1 MGNFIRLTLVLF
13 FRVICWCLVTSSLE
27 VSNLLIGLV
36 FCSLIPF
43 GDFRKLKV
51 RVLIPEILLIC
62 RLPYDML
69 KESIQLISIKD
80 PVDNFRQEPMSK
92 RAINGSKLAEF
103 FDIFRITFT
112 PMSLVTRRDDSDT
125 WRVHVVT
132 SSKDN
137 GFQLKNKET
146 NQ

>member
-13 FRVICWCLVTSSLE
+13 FRIICWCLVTSSLE
-27 VSNLLIGLV
+27 ASNLLIGLA

-112 PMSLVTRRDDSDT
+112 PMSLVTSRDNSDT
-125 WRVHVVT
+125 WRVHFVT
-132 SSKDN
+132 SSKNND
-137 GFQLKNKET
+137 FQLKNKEI

>member
-13 FRVICWCLVTSSLE
+13 FRIICWCLVTSSLE

>member
-13 FRVICWCLVTSSLE
+13 FRIICWCLVTSSLE

-36 FCSLIPF
+36 FCSIIPF

-51 RVLIPEILLIC
+51 RVLIPEFLLIC

>member
-1 MGNFIRLTLVLF
+1 MGNFIRLSLVLF
-13 FRVICWCLVTSSLE
+13 FRIICWCLVTSSLE
-27 VSNLLIGLV
+27 VSNLLIGFFICL
-36 FCSLIPF
+36 LIPF

-51 RVLIPEILLIC
+51 RALIPEILLIC
-62 RLPYDML
+62 WLPYDML
-69 KESIQLISIKD
+69 KESLQLISIKD
-80 PVDNFRQEPMSK
+80 PVDTFRQEPMSQ

-112 PMSLVTRRDDSDT
+112 PMSIVTRRDDFDT

-132 SSKDN
+132 SSKDH
-137 GFQLKNKET
+137 GVQLKNKET

>member
-13 FRVICWCLVTSSLE
+13 FRIICWCLVTSSLE

-36 FCSLIPF
+36 FCSIIPF

>member
-36 FCSLIPF
+36 FCSIIPF

-51 RVLIPEILLIC
+51 RVLIPEFLLIC

-69 KESIQLISIKD
+69 KESLQLISIKD

>member
-36 FCSLIPF
+36 FCSIIPF

-51 RVLIPEILLIC
+51 RVLLPEILLIC

-69 KESIQLISIKD
+69 KESLQLISIKD

>member
-13 FRVICWCLVTSSLE
+13 FRIICWCLVTSSLE

-36 FCSLIPF
+36 FCSIIPF
-43 GDFRKLKV
+43 GDFRKFKV
-51 RVLIPEILLIC
+51 RVLLPEILLIC

-137 GFQLKNKET
+137 SFQLKNKET

>member
-13 FRVICWCLVTSSLE
+13 FRIICWCLVTSSLE

-103 FDIFRITFT
+103 FDIFPITFT